1 GVPNHLL
8 VVRFVGTSSS
18 PFSLTCSARRQS
30 TPSFIRLRPTRVSR
44 FLLPP
49 RRENSSATCRRRAT
63 EYSYTH
69 TYTPSPAMQSATM
82 TFTKKIDRARQWA
95 GEKMGGEAKTAQSDE
110 FQMLEAAMGCRQTGM
125 DNLQKSAAAYVKWE
139 SRRCD
144 AVEDKSRCTPMALLG
159 RSMTAHGN
167 DLEPDSEFGNCLAH
181 VGRANERI
189 SDLHTSYADQ
199 VTTTWLQ
206 HLERSVTMM
215 KEYQA
220 ARKKLESRRL
230 AYDASVAKMH
240 KAKRDDFRIEEE
252 MRVCKTKFDDSSED
266 VLRRMQDI
274 KDTEVESI
282 GALSSLLDAELA
294 YHEKATDEL
303 RRARQALS
311 DVSPSAAACQDDLYV
326 PRARSNTARSRH
338 ATQHGQAAD
347 ADETPRM
354 PERMPIRHLAST
366 QVLPPG
372 PPPPPQS
379 PRPSVMRAATF
390 GARSA
395 SSSANARAPLLP
407 RNTAGMVAHGGRGE
421 DVLTDDESAGSDGAS
436 HGWGNRSASST
447 TSYDS
452 LARVNSAQLTK
463 KAPPP
468 PPPPVN
474 RAKKPPPP
482 PVPTRRANLGY

>member
-1 GVPNHLL
+1 
-8 VVRFVGTSSS
+8 
-18 PFSLTCSARRQS
+18 
-30 TPSFIRLRPTRVSR
+30 
-44 FLLPP
+44 
-49 RRENSSATCRRRAT
+49 
-63 EYSYTH
+63 
-69 TYTPSPAMQSATM
+69 M

-95 GEKMGGEAKTAQSDE
+95 GEKMGAEAKTAQSDE
-110 FQMLEAAMGCRQTGM
+110 FQTLEPEMGFRQTGM
-125 DNLQKSAAAYVKWE
+125 ENLQKSAAVYVKWE
-139 SRRCD
+139 SRQCD
-144 AVEDKSRCTPMALLG
+144 AFEDKSRCTPIALLG

-167 DLEPDSEFGNCLAH
+167 DFEPDSEFGNYLAH

-199 VTTTWLQ
+199 VTTSWLQ

-282 GALSSLLDAELA
+282 GALSSLLDAELV
-294 YHEKATDEL
+294 YHERAADEL

-311 DVSPSAAACQDDLYV
+311 DVSPSAAASQDDIYV
-326 PRARSNTARSRH
+326 PRTRSNTARSWH
-338 ATQHGQAAD
+338 ATHHSQATD
-347 ADETPRM
+347 ADEAPPM
-354 PERMPIRHLAST
+354 PERTPIQRLASN

-372 PPPPPQS
+372 PPPQP

-390 GARSA
+390 GARNV
-395 SSSANARAPLLP
+395 SSSANARAPPLQ
-407 RNTAGMVAHGGRGE
+407 RKTTDTAACGGGGE
-421 DVLTDDESAGSDGAS
+421 DGVTDDESAGSDGAS

-452 LARVNSAQLTK
+452 LARVNSPQATK

-482 PVPTRRANLGY
+482 PVPARRANLGY